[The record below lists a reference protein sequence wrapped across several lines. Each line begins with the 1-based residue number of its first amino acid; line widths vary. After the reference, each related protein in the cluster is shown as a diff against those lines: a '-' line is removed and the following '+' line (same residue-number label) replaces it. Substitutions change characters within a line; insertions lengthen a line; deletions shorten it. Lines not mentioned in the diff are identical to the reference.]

1 MWTMPSE
8 TAVISQY
15 FYRLLMHPFKGR
27 VNKKIQGSS
36 NYQKYDPAQQASKQD
51 ALFRLKFMDIFSFPP
66 CLVREGEL

>member
-1 MWTMPSE
+1 
-8 TAVISQY
+8 
-15 FYRLLMHPFKGR
+15 MHPFKGR